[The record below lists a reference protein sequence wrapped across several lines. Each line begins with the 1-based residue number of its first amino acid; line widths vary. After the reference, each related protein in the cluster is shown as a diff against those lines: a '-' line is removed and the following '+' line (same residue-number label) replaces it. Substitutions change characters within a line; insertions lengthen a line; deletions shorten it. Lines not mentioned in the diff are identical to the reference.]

1 MTMRVP
7 QLRGAMPNAYCEVNP
22 EDAAAAGIANGDDI
36 IVSTRRGDIKL
47 TAWLN
52 GRGRPPKGSLFV
64 PFFDEKRLINLVTLD
79 AYCPISKEPDYKKC
93 AARIRKA

>member
-7 QLRGAMPNAYCEVNP
+7 QLRGAMPNAYCEIHP
-22 EDAAAAGIANGDDI
+22 DDAAAALIGNGDDI
-36 IVSTRRGDIKL
+36 IVSTRRGEITL
-47 TAWLN
+47 TAWIN
-52 GRGRPPKGSLFV
+52 GRGRPPRGSLFV
-64 PFFDEKRLINLVTLD
+64 PFFDEKRLINNITLD